1 MLSLEQIIQ
10 NTKQKYQFNML
21 QIRNVLKK
29 LAFLT
34 GVSYFKGKREELKFG
49 AWRWGHVAAG
59 AGMPGS
65 KLAKPNFCKYNT
77 FLHPSE
83 VFINIFVCLFLKLR
97 SKSLFSPVEGEIHS
111 ESMDQSLLPPSCLV
125 RDATPR
131 RH

>member
-49 AWRWGHVAAG
+49 GWRWGHVAAG

-83 VFINIFVCLFLKLR
+83 VFINFFCLFVFKAEEQIPV
-97 SKSLFSPVEGEIHS
+97 SPAEGQIHR
-111 ESMDQSLLPPSCLV
+111 ESMDQSLLPPSRLV